1 MLANKR
7 KALTLLEVLISI
19 FIMGIGMLS
28 VLALFP
34 AAADMMSRA
43 IKNYQTAEALINAAA
58 INDGVDFY
66 SSYKSL
72 ITPVVP
78 DATAV
83 LGTGPNADKVVSI
96 LLGNGTINN
105 WYGNNGTIPPDII
118 MTGGGSGATAV
129 AVLGTA
135 ANNSGV
141 VLVFS
146 LSSH

>member
-43 IKNYQTAEALINAAA
+43 IKNYQTAEALSNAAA

-72 ITPVVP
+72 MAPPPGTYDPAWDNLPTFLNVS
-78 DATAV
+78 ATF
-83 LGTGPNADKVVSI
+83 
-96 LLGNGTINN
+96 
-105 WYGNNGTIPPDII
+105 
-118 MTGGGSGATAV
+118 
-129 AVLGTA
+129 
-135 ANNSGV
+135 
-141 VLVFS
+141 FS
-146 LSSH
+146 FIFP